1 MDEEKLP
8 SVLVCWE
15 LNLRPHGAQLASSLF
30 LYKNKFLKTVGTN
43 KCTYKQQHEEATKY
57 IKLYSKTFL
66 EVQKSLV
73 NSWDNSV
80 RNLFTIQFPV
90 LAIPAKPQNL
100 VKFHPWKSLMYQKL
114 LIKCIYNIFVTI
126 FRDRSRRPS
135 ATQLVFSKK
144 QWCLGQLSS
153 ISATLYLLRVNSYQH
168 IYWLLCLLRS
178 RQMG

>member
-1 MDEEKLP
+1 MVLNSRLHYFYIKTSFSKLLELI
-8 SVLVCWE
+8 SV
-15 LNLRPHGAQLASSLF
+15 H
-30 LYKNKFLKTVGTN
+30 TN
-43 KCTYKQQHEEATKY
+43 NNMKRLQKY

-168 IYWLLCLLRS
+168 IY
-178 RQMG
+178 